1 MCYLIGNVFQVS
13 DVVSGS
19 PRNSYSI
26 HIIGC
31 KVTDTSGPRA
41 TLFILAPIKGI
52 DKLQETIIIHM
63 EEIKHNKFKNLKDTP
78 YTSKALLVFI

>member
-52 DKLQETIIIHM
+52 DKLQKNYHYSYGRNQTQQIQ
-63 EEIKHNKFKNLKDTP
+63 KFKGHSLHQ
-78 YTSKALLVFI
+78 